1 MKTMWIFILTML
13 AASAGPAIADE
24 APAAAPV
31 NLLPNGSFEIG
42 SAGWLLVEIQMVGTK
57 WGVPAEESTVA
68 VGQPGQRPPFARA
81 PRLHPDAH
89 LERFK
94 QSRCR
99 SMTSS

>member
-1 MKTMWIFILTML
+1 MKATGALFIPLL
-13 AASAGPAIADE
+13 IALAGPVRANE
-24 APAAAPV
+24 TAPAASPV

-89 LERFK
+89 LSHR
-94 QSRCR
+94 QLGGCR
-99 SMTSS
+99 A